1 MSRLMTGSGKF
12 VSVVSEYSSAQQPTA
27 DIVDPNVKLAKD
39 TNSTNGDNPPL
50 DVIPPTPKNPD
61 ARPMFIQYAEEYF
74 GKYWVLT
81 LVLLIIVLF
90 RKK

>member
-27 DIVDPNVKLAKD
+27 GLIEPDVKLAKEI
-39 TNSTNGDNPPL
+39 NNTNGDNPPL
-50 DVIPPTPKNPD
+50 DVIPPTPENPD
-61 ARPMFIQYAEEYF
+61 ARPKFIQYAEEYF
-74 GKYWVLT
+74 GRYWIVT
-81 LVLLIIVLF
+81 LVMLIIVLF